1 MSDDLQIDLDVNL
14 APMRAAL
21 AEMKIAANAGA
32 KVDLTPLVASVQ
44 RVDQQMKSTVNTLA
58 AKDGIQALEGL
69 QKGLNDVSAEASQVQ
84 FDVMGVSRAFG
95 AVALAA
101 KPLGLINANLGVLS
115 ATTGLAATGTGAVAG
130 AFGMLSTVMTYFAI
144 GLGMVVAPLRGLII
158 IPKLIAASFS
168 LMFAVILAPFKILIA
183 TVSAA
188 VRVVWALVKPVM
200 KLAFAFFKLKVF
212 IATLKIQF
220 KLLGA
225 FMGMLSPKLKVLFVG
240 LVALGAAGRAG
251 SVAMGIL
258 GKAVGLAGF
267 AVLAVQQPLTAMGV
281 ALLQTGLMARRF
293 VVRMYSATKAV
304 LRFAAASAVS
314 TVRSLGAAFASVAAT
329 VGGSVVGALASA
341 AKMISLVVVAGAG
354 WGMKLAADAEQAE
367 IGFTTM
373 LKSGT
378 QAKALLAQL
387 EQFAASTPFS
397 LSSLRDGAKQLL
409 NSGIAVQDLQGR
421 LTQLG
426 DIAAGTGKPIGDFV
440 RIFAKVKSTGKVSL
454 ETLNQLA
461 ERGVPIYGAL
471 QSQMGVS
478 RTEMLKLIGQGKVG
492 FNELDGAIKSV
503 SEGSGVFAGGMKAQS
518 ESISGLFSTIKDNVG
533 FAMRSLGVEVMGAF
547 DFKGLMKRGI
557 VMFQSLKAGIESA
570 RPAFIATATVI
581 KSAFAA
587 VWEVVTVVFSSIT
600 SALFGTGGDFL
611 KTFVEMATIA
621 SWAFSNWP
629 TLAEL
634 AFVNLQ
640 LFLVQAAGAFMHFFS
655 VQIPAYLAYF
665 ADNWQGLFSD
675 AMVNAL
681 TFFEN
686 LGANIA
692 TAMTAIWDFIA
703 SGGTADFEL
712 AFKPL
717 TDGFISTVREMPEIA
732 EREIG
737 ALEASLTAQSE
748 GLGAAVS
755 GGLGEAIATA
765 MTDLNDF
772 RSAKV
777 ETPTLED
784 QAADPI
790 GGGGDDTANAGK
802 TRSNFVVDS
811 LNRGSEEAFN
821 AIFSAQ
827 GGEDKVQKDQLK
839 VQKETAK
846 ATKKMAN
853 KPQIVLNVA
862 GAVG

>member
-1 MSDDLQIDLDVNL
+1 MSAEDLQIALDINL

-32 KVDLTPLVASVQ
+32 NVDLTPLVASVKT
-44 RVDQQMKSTVNTLA
+44 VDRQFRNTAQAFA
-58 AKDGIQALEGL
+58 AKDSVTALNAL
-69 QKGLNDVSAEASQVQ
+69 QKGLEDVSAEATQVQ

-101 KPLGLINANLGVLS
+101 KPLGLINSNLTILATS
-115 ATTGLAATGTGAVAG
+115 ASLAATGTGAVAG
-130 AFGMLSTVMTYFAI
+130 TFGILSTVMSYFAF
-144 GLGMVVAPLRGLII
+144 GLTMLIAPLRGLII

-188 VRVVWALVKPVM
+188 VRVVWALVKPVL

-212 IATLKIQF
+212 IATLKLQF

-225 FMGMLSPKLKVLFVG
+225 FMGLLSPKLKVLFVG

-251 SVAMGIL
+251 AVAMGIL

-267 AVLAVQQPLTAMGV
+267 AVMAVQQPLAAMGV
-281 ALLQTGLMARRF
+281 ALLKTGLMARSF
-293 VVRMYSATKAV
+293 VLRIYSATRAV
-304 LRFAAASAVS
+304 LRFAAASAVA
-314 TVRSLGAAFASVAAT
+314 TVRSLGSAFASVAST
-329 VGGSVVGALASA
+329 VGGSVVGALKSA
-341 AKMISLVVVAGAG
+341 GKMIGLIAVAGAG

-492 FNELDGAIKSV
+492 FAELDGAVKSV

-533 FAMRSLGVEVMGAF
+533 FAMRSLGAEVMLAF
-547 DFKGLMKRGI
+547 DFKGMMKRGI
-557 VMFQSLKAGIESA
+557 LLFQSLKAGIESA
-570 RPAFIATATVI
+570 RPAFTATAIVI

-587 VWEVVTVVFSSIT
+587 VWEVVSVVFSSIG
-600 SALFGTGGDFL
+600 SAMGATGGSFL
-611 KTFVEMATIA
+611 TTFVEMATIA

-640 LFLVQAAGAFMHFFS
+640 LFVVQAGASFVHFFA

-665 ADNWQGLFSD
+665 GDNWKGLLSD
-675 AMVNAL
+675 AMANAL

-686 LGANIA
+686 LGSNIA
-692 TAMTAIWDFIA
+692 SAMTAIWDFIA

-717 TDGFISTVREMPEIA
+717 TDGFISTVKEMPEIA
-732 EREIG
+732 AREIG

-755 GGLGEAIATA
+755 SGLGDAIATA
-765 MTDLNDF
+765 MEDLNTF
-772 RSAKV
+772 QNTKV
-777 ETPTLED
+777 ETPELQD
-784 QAADPI
+784 QNADPI
-790 GGGGDDTANAGK
+790 GGADNPATAGK
-802 TRSNFVVDS
+802 KRTNFVVDS
-811 LNRGSEEAFN
+811 LNRGSEEAFD

-827 GGEDKVQKDQLK
+827 GGDDKVAKDQLK
-839 VQKETAK
+839 EQKQTNK
-846 ATKKMAN
+846 HLKKMAGQP
-853 KPQIVLNVA
+853 KIELNVA
-862 GAVG
+862 GAIG